1 MRPSWRSKAR
11 RRHGLTRLGL
21 NGFHIRKQFGWLTIE
36 GPRDTA
42 DVQERHIPTALLDI
56 ADVGAME
63 PRHLTKGLL
72 RETTHHAPLAYRPAE
87 SVSGIHSAQTL
98 GACRL
103 CVYIL

>member
-11 RRHGLTRLGL
+11 RRHSLTLLGL
-21 NGFHIRKQFGWLTIE
+21 NGFHFRKQFGWLTIK
-36 GPRDTA
+36 GPGDAA

-63 PRHLTKGLL
+63 TRHLAKSLL
-72 RETTHHAPLAYRPAE
+72 RETTRHATLAYRPAE

-98 GACRL
+98 AACRL